1 MNWVIKSISMPVEMA
16 EFVKKHNVKLSQIC
30 QIKIK
35 ELMDY
40 ESGEIL
46 ETNASLMAK
55 IGRLSDTIQRLQE
68 ENNVLEEKIRAK

>member
-1 MNWVIKSISMPVEMA
+1 V
-16 EFVKKHNVKLSQIC
+16 C

-55 IGRLSDTIQRLQE
+55 IGRLSDTIQKLQE
-68 ENNVLEEKIRAK
+68 ENNVLESKITAQ